1 LHIEFLKTP
10 PMKVFSIFLLSILLS
25 GTLHAQTFLVQF
37 GGGLMNYGGDLQPSS
52 YTLNQAHGFV
62 SGGLGIKLSNHFALY
77 YLLGAGKLSASDANP
92 SSKNK
97 KRNLNFTTNIGET
110 SLTLEYNLLDI
121 SGLNNFTPYGF
132 AGIGAFGFKP
142 YTFDTA
148 GTKVY
153 LQPLGTEGQ
162 EIPNYSDKKL
172 YKLTQLQIPFG
183 FGVKYAISPHLVLAG
198 ELGFRKLFTDYL
210 DDVSSRRYAD
220 TAILSAT
227 RGPVAA
233 ELSFRGDEIPGSTY
247 TLKKVRGNPGSKD
260 TYYTFSIKLFIS
272 LDKSVFLF

>member
-1 LHIEFLKTP
+1 
-10 PMKVFSIFLLSILLS
+10 MKVFTIFLLSIVLS
-25 GTLHAQTFLVQF
+25 VTLRAQTFLIQF
-37 GGGLMNYGGDLQPSS
+37 GGGLMNYGGDLQPSA
-52 YTLNQAHGFV
+52 YTFNQAHGFV
-62 SGGLGIKLSNHFALY
+62 EGGLGIKLSNHFALY

-92 SSKNK
+92 AASKYK
-97 KRNLNFTTNIGET
+97 RRNLNFTTNISET
-110 SLTLEYNLLDI
+110 YLSLEYNLLDI

-142 YTFDTA
+142 YTYDTA

-162 EIPNYSDKKL
+162 EIPGYSDKKL
-172 YKLTQLQIPFG
+172 YKLVQLQIPFG
-183 FGVKYAISPHLVLAG
+183 IGVKYAISPHLVVAG

-210 DDVSSRRYAD
+210 DDVSSRHYAD
-220 TAILSAT
+220 TAILRAA

-233 ELSFRGDEIPGSTY
+233 ELSFRADEIPGSTY
-247 TLKKVRGNPGSKD
+247 NIANRRRGSPGSKD